1 MRERDGGY
9 QSGYGNGYGSQNQYQ
24 EAPTGQDNVQ
34 LQAAANYINGRQ
46 YQQALNVLSRIQNR
60 SAYWYYLSA
69 CANMGMGNNVT
80 ALDQIREAVRQ
91 EPDNMQYRML
101 LQRMEGGGG
110 WYQQRQDPFGGMP
123 TAEGDMCD
131 ACCRTMACFMCWPGG
146 FFCC

>member
-1 MRERDGGY
+1 MYWILLVRKMGMVLPGCY
-9 QSGYGNGYGSQNQYQ
+9 GKYGN
-24 EAPTGQDNVQ
+24 
-34 LQAAANYINGRQ
+34 
-46 YQQALNVLSRIQNR
+46 
-60 SAYWYYLSA
+60 
-69 CANMGMGNNVT
+69 GNNVT